1 MSPLA
6 RLLLFPLLLLTSS
19 LSAQLNGT
27 YSIDAGGGGDYLSFS
42 AAVTALNTS
51 GVSGPV
57 VFEVADGF
65 YTERITLVNITGSSA
80 TNTITFRGQ
89 SLDSSLVVL
98 RSNSTTTVGGFS
110 GPNHVVHF
118 AGARHISFEHL
129 TVQRTGSSLYGHV
142 LVYASTATDINFR
155 HCRLIGVTA
164 PTFVNNVRNVVYC
177 FDTFNQTGIRFIAT
191 SFSGG
196 NYGVYWYGGATQMD
210 ELQFHDCVITSP
222 QIHLVS
228 INGGLSLLRNRVSTT
243 TTGIHIFI
251 NGQGAIVI
259 QHNLFINT
267 TAGTAGVLLNLQGIA
282 GTPVLVA
289 GNMFVFPN
297 RSEGVTLSSSQYVDL
312 LHNSVSGMLHVSATS
327 SNITLRNNILRGN
340 ANSGL
345 SVQDA
350 TSITA
355 SDHNFYWSAS
365 GPTAVSWSGSHNDRN
380 SLNAATGFDANS
392 HFMDPLFVN
401 NISDLHLQTASLC
414 AGAGM
419 AVAGQVLDF
428 DQQARPQPALT
439 APDVGADETAE
450 YCSSLSGT
458 YVIGPSVGADFSAF
472 ASAVGKMQICGITG
486 PVTFLVED
494 GTYTEQIVLP
504 NIPGNSNVNTITF
517 RGQSLDSSL
526 VTLTWPTGS
535 ALPTVRMSGADR
547 VTFEHMT
554 IQRNGISTLQGAV
567 VDWESTIANATTRSQ
582 YTTIRNCR
590 LISNATTNNLSAL
603 VLGIAQN
610 DESSVS
616 VLYCRM
622 QGGHTGVRWYM
633 DTDASITIQG
643 CVFTGQYDRSIA
655 CINPGTGDPELVIDG
670 NVIQGPNNSSRTAVE
685 VRHNS
690 NWLRITG
697 NRITANSSN
706 GIGIDMTCTGGA
718 PSWTQVANNMVQ
730 CTSNTRGIL
739 LSGDNNGLGVYHNS
753 VSTSTGN
760 ALELSGTGSNS
771 HMVGN
776 AFRSATAY
784 AIYRTGTIAFAAAD
798 HNVLYGGNT
807 PFVFWGAD
815 VVDLSALRCLTG
827 QQLNSIQAD
836 PLFVNN
842 SNDLHLQSGSP
853 CAGQSIFI
861 SGVDYDYDG
870 ELRAL
875 PLATLPDIGADE
887 INEVCTPMIGT
898 YVIGPSVGADFLNFT
913 TAVRQLLGCGI
924 SGPVVFEVESG
935 IYTEQVQLTAIKG
948 SSSTNTV
955 TFRGQALDST
965 TVILQYTSFAG
976 AANNHVLANTG
987 ADHVRF
993 EHMTLSRYG
1002 IQPNARVVHLN
1013 PACDAIVDMRLSHC
1027 VISSS
1032 GTTLLS
1038 ADLVGSVLG
1047 AMPTSFV
1054 LENCALVGGGY
1065 AVYSQPLAPQ
1075 DTITIVGC
1083 TRTGGTSGISLN
1095 QISGPITIRG
1105 NQLTATAT
1113 DAVLVY
1119 QCTGAVDISRNR
1131 ITGGTA
1137 LTSSGVFVFGCQPV
1151 APARI
1156 VVANNEIISTVGQG
1170 IRINGPSSR
1179 VDVVYNSVRTNA
1191 ASGTAMLAIT
1201 GGSSTDTHIRNNI
1214 FSSTSYSA
1222 ATVSLTGIASDRNV
1236 FWRTGTVG
1244 NTVQWNG
1251 VPYTTVTALA
1261 AGTGTNANSKFRDPL
1276 FYSST
1281 ADLRSYSMEVDQAAL
1296 PFAGITVDKNG
1307 VTRHVTTPDIGAF
1320 EFQPE
1325 LWNEAFNTCGPA
1337 DPIISS
1343 GTGQDQWIYKDR
1355 KVVAR
1360 FNDNGQPLG
1369 LVSMNVYVH
1378 NGAVRQSVIGQ
1389 RYMDRNWHLTTQNP
1403 ITSGAIVRL
1412 FHSANEFA
1420 AYAAADPVVNVYA
1433 DAGVAHYVGLMEDC
1447 NLPNNPAG
1455 NIWTPIFPASPAL
1468 EPRIQGNG
1476 GTHGYTAVL
1485 ANDGELYITTTG
1497 LPLPVELIAF
1507 TGERTS
1513 DREVMLHWTTAT
1525 EHNNAG
1531 FEVWR
1536 LIEGEEEFSRVA
1548 WVEGAGESHA
1558 VINYALS
1565 DDNTT
1570 SRVSYYKLKQVDL
1583 DGHYSWSPV
1592 IAVKGAVNGNALVL
1606 FPNPASQAFDIRI
1619 GALDHSGVQLVN
1631 VSGQVVRAWGAVDH
1645 CDVQGIAR
1653 GTYLVR
1659 ILWPDGAERSSRLI
1673 LE

>member
-6 RLLLFPLLLLTSS
+6 RLLLLPLLLIAGS

-27 YSIDAGGGGDYLSFS
+27 YTIDAGGGGDYLSFS

-65 YTERITLVNITGSSA
+65 YTERITLVNITGSSP

-110 GPNHVVHF
+110 GPNHVVYF
-118 AGARHISFEHL
+118 TGARHISFEHL

-142 LVYASTATDINFR
+142 LVYAGTATDINFR
-155 HCRLIGVTA
+155 YCRLIGVA
-164 PTFVNNVRNVVYC
+164 LPTTTLHTRDVVYC
-177 FDTFNQTGIRFIAT
+177 SQFNDQTGIRFIAT
-191 SFSGG
+191 NISGG
-196 NYGVYWYGGATQMD
+196 NFGMYWYGGATQMD

-222 QIHLVS
+222 RIQLS
-228 INGGLSLLRNRVSTT
+228 FINGGLSFLRNRVSTT
-243 TTGIHIFI
+243 TTGNYISIS
-251 NGQGAIVI
+251 GQGAIVI
-259 QHNLFINT
+259 QDNLFSNAT
-267 TAGTAGVLLNLQGIA
+267 TSSNGANFNLQGTV
-282 GTPVLVA
+282 GTPVLLA

-297 RSEGVTLSSSQYVDL
+297 GSTGVTLSLSQYVDL
-312 LHNSVSGMLHVSATS
+312 LHNSLSGTLSVTTS
-327 SNITLRNNILRGN
+327 CSNITLRNNILRGN
-340 ANSGL
+340 AYHGL

-355 SDHNFYWSAS
+355 SDHNFFWSAT
-365 GPTAVSWSGSHNDRN
+365 GLTAVSWSGSHNDRS

-401 NISDLHLQTASLC
+401 NNADLHLQTASLC

-428 DQQARPQPALT
+428 DQQVRPQPALT

-472 ASAVGKMQICGITG
+472 ASAVGKMVVCGIAG

-554 IQRNGISTLQGAV
+554 IQRTGSPALQGAV

-616 VLYCRM
+616 VLNCRM

-643 CVFTGQYDRSIA
+643 CVFTGQYERNIA
-655 CINPGTGDPELVIDG
+655 CINPGAGDPELVIDG
-670 NVIQGPNNSSRTAVE
+670 NVIQGPTGATRTAVE

-706 GIGIDMTCTGGA
+706 GIGIDMTCNGGA

-753 VSTSTGN
+753 VSTSTGT

-807 PFVFWGAD
+807 PFVYWGAD
-815 VVDLSALRCLTG
+815 MVDLAALRCLTG

-875 PLATLPDIGADE
+875 PLATVPDIGADE
-887 INEVCTPMIGT
+887 INEVCTPMSGT

-935 IYTEQVQLTAIKG
+935 IYTEQVRLTAIKG

-965 TVILQYTSFAG
+965 TVILQWAASPVG
-976 AANNHVLANTG
+976 ANNHLLANSG

-993 EHMTLSRYG
+993 EHMTLNRYG

-1013 PACDAIVDMRLSHC
+1013 PACDPIVDMRLSHC

-1032 GTTLLS
+1032 GTTTLS

-1054 LENCALVGGGY
+1054 LENCSLQGGGY
-1065 AVYSQPLAPQ
+1065 AVYSQPLSPQ
-1075 DTITIVGC
+1075 DTVTIVGC

-1113 DAVLVY
+1113 DAVLVS

-1137 LTSSGVFVFGCQPV
+1137 LTSSGIYV
-1151 APARI
+1151 AGSQAVVPARI
-1156 VVANNEIISTVGQG
+1156 VVANNEVISTAGNG

-1222 ATVSLTGIASDRNV
+1222 ATVSLTGIAADRNV
-1236 FWRTGTVG
+1236 FWRTGAVG
-1244 NTVQWNG
+1244 NAVQWNG
-1251 VPYTTVTALA
+1251 VPYTTVTALT
-1261 AGTGTNANSKFRDPL
+1261 AGTGTNANSKYRDPL
-1276 FYSST
+1276 FYST
-1281 ADLRSYSMEVDQAAL
+1281 TTDLRSYSMEVDQAAL
-1296 PFAGITVDKNG
+1296 PFAGIAVDKNG
-1307 VTRHVTTPDIGAF
+1307 LSRHATTPDIGAF

-1325 LWNEAFNTCGPA
+1325 LWNEAFNTCSPA
-1337 DPIISS
+1337 DPILST

-1360 FNDNGQPLG
+1360 FNDNGQNLG
-1369 LVSMNVYVH
+1369 LVSMNVYVS
-1378 NGAVRQSVIGQ
+1378 NAAVRQSLIGQ
-1389 RYMDRNWHLTTQNP
+1389 YYMDRNWQLVTQNP
-1403 ITSGAIVRL
+1403 IGSPVSVRL
-1412 FHSANEFA
+1412 FFSGSEFST
-1420 AYAAADPVVNVYA
+1420 YAAADPVVATLN
-1433 DAGVAHYVGLMEDC
+1433 DAGVAHYVGTNENCVLLD
-1447 NLPNNPAG
+1447 NPAG
-1455 NIWTPIFPASPAL
+1455 NVWTPIYPAPNGT
-1468 EPRIQGNG
+1468 EPRIAATG
-1476 GTHGYTAVL
+1476 GTSWYTAVVS
-1485 ANDGELYITTTG
+1485 NDGELYITTMG

-1507 TGERTS
+1507 TGERINER
-1513 DREVMLHWTTAT
+1513 DVQLHWTTAS

-1536 LIEGEEEFSRVA
+1536 RIDGEVVFKEVG
-1548 WVEGAGESHA
+1548 WVDGAGNSAEMLH
-1558 VINYALS
+1558 YALV
-1565 DDNTT
+1565 DHDPTE
-1570 SRVSYYKLKQVDL
+1570 RVSYYRLKQMDVD
-1583 DGHYSWSPV
+1583 GRSEWSPM
-1592 IAVKGAVNGNALVL
+1592 IAVEGMKPHPSITL
-1606 FPNPASQAFDIRI
+1606 FPNPSHDIVALQNVGEDCEVRVFNSQGKLAQ
-1619 GALDHSGVQLVN
+1619 LHSGVRAFSVAGLAPGVYALEVLSSQ
-1631 VSGQVVRAWGAVDH
+1631 GRAAVVR
-1645 CDVQGIAR
+1645 
-1653 GTYLVR
+1653 LVV
-1659 ILWPDGAERSSRLI
+1659 E
-1673 LE
+1673 